1 MILAT
6 LFLAGCVVKPFVP
19 QPSPSYSVEGRYA
32 IVHSDSLAIIA
43 RPQAYWGRAGSV
55 GSDFFPIFIKVRNIS
70 SKQLTLSRQS
80 FSVIAG
86 GRQYDHVPL
95 RFVLGTIRHDVW
107 DSQFRSEDI
116 FDPTF
121 PPQQDEYQA
130 EAREQY
136 LDLVN
141 NYFSFG
147 TILPG
152 GEKQGYLF
160 YDERA
165 GRHKHLELDVLGT
178 KVSFSRE

>member
-43 RPQAYWGRAGSV
+43 RPQAYWGRAGSI

-80 FSVIAG
+80 FSLIAG

-95 RFVLGTIRHDVW
+95 RFVLGTIRLDVW

-165 GRHKHLELDVLGT
+165 GRHKNLELDVLGT